1 MSEIAKKRVS
11 KLIAFFLFFLIP
23 LGLYSNWIQTTFKN
37 QDSFINVFSL
47 QAENTKLKILLIDST
62 FKYIE
67 DLKLEE
73 TIRENLP
80 DAISPLSS
88 QIEQEIKRTLKVF
101 AHELINSSAFEMV
114 WNKFLISIHQELT
127 KVIIDE
133 SQGYLRVYA
142 NELYVTSAPIKER
155 LISNLSN
162 DPTWRNFT
170 EELNTIE
177 APKIRVLNAEQLDF
191 VKIIWVISS
200 LVNKYLPFV
209 LIFSILLLVG
219 MRTSILES
227 GKYLGLSIFSGGSTT
242 LLIHHLFTI
251 FLNARLTNNLAEEML
266 VIFFNSASNALKIN
280 AYITILIGLVIL
292 GVFFIQLK
300 TRGKN

>member
-1 MSEIAKKRVS
+1 MSEKTKKRVS
-11 KLIAFFLFFLIP
+11 EVITLFLFFLIP

-37 QDSFINVFSL
+37 QDSFINAFSL
-47 QAENTKLKILLIDST
+47 QVENTKVKILLVDST
-62 FKYIE
+62 FEYIE

-73 TIRENLP
+73 TIKKNLP
-80 DAISPLSS
+80 DTLAPFSS
-88 QIEQEIKRTLKVF
+88 QIEQEIKRSLKIF
-101 AHELINSSAFEMV
+101 AQELINSSAFEMV
-114 WNKFLISIHQELT
+114 WNKFLISIHQEFT

-133 SQGYLRVYA
+133 SQGYFRVYA

-177 APKIRVLNAEQLDF
+177 APKIRVLNDEQLGF
-191 VKIIWVISS
+191 VKTIWEISS

-209 LIFSILLLVG
+209 LIFSILLLVS
-219 MRTSILES
+219 MQTSILKS
-227 GKYLGLSIFSGGSTT
+227 GKYLGLSIFLGGSTT
-242 LLIHHLFTI
+242 LLSYHLLTI

-280 AYITILIGLVIL
+280 AYITILIGFVIL
-292 GVFFIQLK
+292 GGFFTYLK